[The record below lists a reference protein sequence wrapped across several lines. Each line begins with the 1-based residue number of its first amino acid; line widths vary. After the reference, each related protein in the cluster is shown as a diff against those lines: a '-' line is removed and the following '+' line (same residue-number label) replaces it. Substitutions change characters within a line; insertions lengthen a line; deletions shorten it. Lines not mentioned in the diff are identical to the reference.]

1 MLYFLLAFLVLHV
14 LVFLL
19 ARQNRSR
26 MQWGHD
32 FCLVQVSVQRCHSHL
47 DSDTQSQHESLTHGY
62 LDRAYRGGVGCGYVI
77 EAAPT
82 WSHAG
87 EALSFSML
95 SWLMTSET
103 LVTLSAAEVDAHSR
117 ARHAAQCLS
126 AVVYTSDAV
135 IRSGVQL
142 GQVKWPIHISFP
154 DARVATLM
162 VQHVSTS
169 CWSHQSSWS
178 P

>member
-87 EALSFSML
+87 QALSFSML
-95 SWLMTSET
+95 AWLMASET
-103 LVTLSAAEVDAHSR
+103 PVTVRQTSMHTLERDMMLNASLHWCTLVML
-117 ARHAAQCLS
+117 
-126 AVVYTSDAV
+126 
-135 IRSGVQL
+135 
-142 GQVKWPIHISFP
+142 
-154 DARVATLM
+154 
-162 VQHVSTS
+162 
-169 CWSHQSSWS
+169 
-178 P
+178 